1 MDRHP
6 LGRATAHGAHFVKW
20 PLAALLA
27 LTLAACGGS
36 DNGNPPAL
44 NVDAS
49 GASSFNAGQLASNLG
64 TYALESLSAAGI
76 TSLQFM
82 REEEQLAHDV
92 YAASALLWPQ
102 PIFSNIAASESTH
115 AAAVQTLLDRYQLDD
130 PRTGLADGQYRD
142 AALQALHDQFVQR
155 SRLSLVE
162 ALRVGAE
169 IEELDI
175 ADLRQQPVDNAD
187 ILMVYDHLE
196 RGSRNHLRA
205 FVSALKNLGVTYVP
219 TYLAAAEFDAIVNS
233 DIETGR

>member
-64 TYALESLSAAGI
+64 TYALESLSAAEI

-162 ALRVGAE
+162 ALRVAPRSKSWTLP
-169 IEELDI
+169 IC
-175 ADLRQQPVDNAD
+175 AS
-187 ILMVYDHLE
+187 
-196 RGSRNHLRA
+196 SRWTTPTSSWSTTIW
-205 FVSALKNLGVTYVP
+205 SAVHATTCAP
-219 TYLAAAEFDAIVNS
+219 S
-233 DIETGR
+233 SPR